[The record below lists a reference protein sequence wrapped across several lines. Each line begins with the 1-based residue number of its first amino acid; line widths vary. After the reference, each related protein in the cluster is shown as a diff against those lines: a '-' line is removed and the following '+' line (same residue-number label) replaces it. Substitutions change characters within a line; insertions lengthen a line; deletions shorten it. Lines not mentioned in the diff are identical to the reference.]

1 MTQILDLLE
10 KVLSDEAYKVQR
22 HPATDE
28 TPDYLEARLDDD
40 YELQAVVLPG
50 LESELPDVRLLQL
63 YIPLPFEVSQSR
75 HESVRSALTKV
86 NFDVPLMGFNLHEEM
101 SFLYFRT
108 VQVVPASPDV
118 GTGATLLDMVSI
130 AHFLVTRYADTL
142 AEIAAG

>member
-1 MTQILDLLE
+1 MSQILDLLE
-10 KVLSDEAYKVQR
+10 KVLTDDVYKVQR
-22 HPATDE
+22 HPATAD

-40 YELQAVVLPG
+40 YEVQAVVLPG

-63 YIPLPFEVSQSR
+63 YIPLPFDVPASK
-75 HESVRSALTKV
+75 HEAVRSALTQV

-101 SFLYFRT
+101 GFLYFRT

-130 AHFLVTRYADTL
+130 AHYLVTRYAEPL
-142 AEIAAG
+142 AELAR

>member
-1 MTQILDLLE
+1 MSQILDLLE
-10 KVLSDEAYKVQR
+10 KVLTEDSYKVER
-22 HPATDE
+22 HAATAD
-28 TPDYLEARLDDD
+28 TPDYLETQLDDD

-63 YIPLPFEVSQSR
+63 YIPMIMDVSPAK
-75 HESVRSALTKV
+75 HDAVRSALTQV

-130 AHFLVTRYADTL
+130 AHYLVTRYAEPL
-142 AEIAAG
+142 GAIAR

>member
-1 MTQILDLLE
+1 MSQILDLLE
-10 KVLSDEAYKVQR
+10 KVLTEDVYKVQR
-22 HPATDE
+22 HAATAD

-63 YIPLPFEVSQSR
+63 YIPLPIDVSR
-75 HESVRSALTKV
+75 DKHEAVRRALTQV

-130 AHFLVTRYADTL
+130 AHYLVTRYAEPL
-142 AEIAAG
+142 GAIAR

>member
-1 MTQILDLLE
+1 MSVILDLLE
-10 KVLSDEAYKVQR
+10 KVLSDDVYKVQR
-22 HPATDE
+22 HAATGDS
-28 TPDYLEARLDDD
+28 PDYLEARLDDD
-40 YELQAVVLPG
+40 YEVQAVVLPG

-63 YIPLPFEVSQSR
+63 YIPLPIDVSPQK
-75 HESVRSALTKV
+75 HEAVRSALTKV

-101 SFLYFRT
+101 NFLYFRT

-142 AEIAAG
+142 AEIAS

>member
-1 MTQILDLLE
+1 MSQILDLLE
-10 KVLSDEAYKVQR
+10 KVLTEDVYKVQR
-22 HPATDE
+22 HAATDE

-63 YIPLPFEVSQSR
+63 YIPLPIDVAR
-75 HESVRSALTKV
+75 DKHEAVRRALTQV

-130 AHFLVTRYADTL
+130 AHYLVTRYAEPL
-142 AEIAAG
+142 AGVAT

>member
-1 MTQILDLLE
+1 MSQILDLLE
-10 KVLSDEAYKVQR
+10 KVLGEDSFKVQR
-22 HPATDE
+22 HPATGD
-28 TPDYLEARLDDD
+28 TPDHLEVRLDDD

-63 YIPLPFEVSQSR
+63 YIPLPIDVSPDK
-75 HESVRSALTKV
+75 HEAVRSALTEV

-130 AHFLVTRYADTL
+130 AHYLVTRYAEPL
-142 AEIAAG
+142 AGVAT

>member
-1 MTQILDLLE
+1 MSQILDLLE
-10 KVLSDEAYKVQR
+10 KVLTEDVFKVQR
-22 HPATDE
+22 HAATAD
-28 TPDYLEARLDDD
+28 TPDYLEVRLDDD

-63 YIPLPFEVSQSR
+63 YIPLPFEVSPGK
-75 HESVRSALTKV
+75 HEAVRSALTTV

-130 AHFLVTRYADTL
+130 AHYLVTRYAGPL
-142 AEIAAG
+142 AEVAR

>member
-1 MTQILDLLE
+1 MSQILDLLE
-10 KVLSDEAYKVQR
+10 KVLTDDVYKVQR
-22 HPATDE
+22 HAATAE

-40 YELQAVVLPG
+40 FELQAVVLPG

-63 YIPLPFEVSQSR
+63 YIPLPIDVSR
-75 HESVRSALTKV
+75 DKHDAVRAALTQV

-130 AHFLVTRYADTL
+130 AHYLVTRYAESL
-142 AEIAAG
+142 AEIAR

>member
-1 MTQILDLLE
+1 MSQILDLLE
-10 KVLSDEAYKVQR
+10 KVLAEDEFKVQR
-22 HPATDE
+22 HAVTAE

-40 YELQAVVLPG
+40 FELQAVVLPG

-63 YIPLPFEVSQSR
+63 YIPLPIDVSR
-75 HESVRSALTKV
+75 DKHEAVRSALTQV

-130 AHFLVTRYADTL
+130 AHYLVTRYAEPL
-142 AEIAAG
+142 AAVAA

>member
-1 MTQILDLLE
+1 MSQILDLLE
-10 KVLSDEAYKVQR
+10 KVLSDDAFKVQR
-22 HPATDE
+22 HPATAE

-63 YIPLPFEVSQSR
+63 YIPLPIDVAR
-75 HESVRSALTKV
+75 DKHDVVRSALTQV

-130 AHFLVTRYADTL
+130 AHYLVTRYAEPL
-142 AEIAAG
+142 AGVAT

>member
-1 MTQILDLLE
+1 MSQILDLLE
-10 KVLSDEAYKVQR
+10 KVLTEDVYKVQR
-22 HPATDE
+22 HAATADS
-28 TPDYLEARLDDD
+28 PDYLEARLDDD
-40 YELQAVVLPG
+40 FELQAVVLPG

-63 YIPLPFEVSQSR
+63 YIPLPIDVSR
-75 HESVRSALTKV
+75 DKHEAVRSALTQV

-130 AHFLVTRYADTL
+130 AHYLVTRYAESL
-142 AEIAAG
+142 AAVAA

>member
-1 MTQILDLLE
+1 MSQILDLLE
-10 KVLSDEAYKVQR
+10 KVLSDDAYKLQR

-40 YELQAVVLPG
+40 FELQALVLPG

-63 YIPLPFEVSQSR
+63 YIPLPIEVSRER
-75 HESVRSALTKV
+75 HEAVRRGLTKV
-86 NFDVPLMGFNLHEEM
+86 NFDVPLMGFNLHEEL

-108 VQVVPASPDV
+108 VQVLPAVPDV

-130 AHFLVTRYADTL
+130 AHYLVTRYVEPL
-142 AEIAAG
+142 AEMAK

>member
-1 MTQILDLLE
+1 MSQILDLLE
-10 KVLSDEAYKVQR
+10 KVLSDDGYKLER

-63 YIPLPFEVSQSR
+63 YIPLPFEVSPQNQ
-75 HESVRSALTKV
+75 EAVRSALTKV

-101 SFLYFRT
+101 GFLYFRT
-108 VQVVPASPDV
+108 VQVVPAAPDV

-130 AHFLVTRYADTL
+130 AHYLVTRYAGPL
-142 AEIAAG
+142 AEMAR

>member
-1 MTQILDLLE
+1 MSQILDLLE
-10 KVLSDEAYKVQR
+10 KVLSDDAFKVQR
-22 HPATDE
+22 HPATAD

-63 YIPLPFEVSQSR
+63 YIPLPIDVSR
-75 HESVRSALTKV
+75 DKHDTVRAALTQV

-130 AHFLVTRYADTL
+130 AHYLVTRYAEPL
-142 AEIAAG
+142 AGVAT

>member
-10 KVLSDEAYKVQR
+10 KVLSDDVYKVQR
-22 HPATDE
+22 HAATAD

-40 YELQAVVLPG
+40 YELQALVLPG

-63 YIPLPFEVSQSR
+63 YIPMSLDVSPAK
-75 HESVRSALTKV
+75 HDAVRKALTQV
-86 NFDVPLMGFNLHEEM
+86 NFDVPLMGFNLHEEL

-130 AHFLVTRYADTL
+130 AHYLVTRYAGPL
-142 AEIAAG
+142 AEIAV

>member
-1 MTQILDLLE
+1 MSQILDLLE
-10 KVLSDEAYKVQR
+10 KVLSEDVYKVQR
-22 HPATDE
+22 HAATAE

-40 YELQAVVLPG
+40 FELQAVVLPG

-63 YIPLPFEVSQSR
+63 YIPLPIDVSTDK
-75 HESVRSALTKV
+75 HEAVRSALTQV

-130 AHFLVTRYADTL
+130 AHYLVTRYVEPL
-142 AEIAAG
+142 AEIAR

>member
-1 MTQILDLLE
+1 MTQVLDLLE
-10 KVLSDEAYKVQR
+10 KVLGDEAYKVQR
-22 HPATDE
+22 YPASGDN
-28 TPDYLEARLDDD
+28 PDYLEARLDDD

-63 YIPLPFEVSQSR
+63 YIPLPFEVASTK

-108 VQVVPASPDV
+108 VQVVPAVPDA

-130 AHFLVTRYADTL
+130 AHFLVTRYAGTL
-142 AEIAAG
+142 AEIAS

>member
-1 MTQILDLLE
+1 MSQILDLLE
-10 KVLSDEAYKVQR
+10 KVLTEDVYKIQR
-22 HPATDE
+22 HAATAD

-40 YELQAVVLPG
+40 YELQALVLPG

-63 YIPLPFEVSQSR
+63 YIPLPIDVSR
-75 HESVRSALTKV
+75 DKHEAVRAALTQV
-86 NFDVPLMGFNLHEEM
+86 NFDVPLMGFNLHEEL

-130 AHFLVTRYADTL
+130 AHYLVTRYAEPL
-142 AEIAAG
+142 AELAS